1 MMNYVEH
8 ENERVEILKWNK
20 SQLNTTTTKKRSTK
34 KSRLFGKQA
43 FFNLKLKR
51 RNKKQQLGKIF
62 VDNQAMI

>member
-20 SQLNTTTTKKRSTK
+20 SQLNTTTKKKRSTK

-43 FFNLKLKR
+43 FF
-51 RNKKQQLGKIF
+51 
-62 VDNQAMI
+62 

>member
-20 SQLNTTTTKKRSTK
+20 SQLNTTTTKKHSTK

>member
-20 SQLNTTTTKKRSTK
+20 SQLNTTTKKRSTK

-43 FFNLKLKR
+43 FFNLKLKSK
-51 RNKKQQLGKIF
+51 NKKQQLEKIF